1 MKNGK
6 MTAVRA
12 VSVVFAAA
20 LVGGV
25 AAPLTATSARI
36 ASGAARP
43 VPQPLTAAQIL
54 KKIDDN
60 RVTDN
65 KIIVSEMVIHGRR
78 ESRSVKSKSWIEG
91 VTRSFTEYLEPA
103 RDKGT
108 KMLKLANEL
117 WTYTPSTDRTIKISG
132 NLLRQSVMGSD
143 LSYEDMMEDPLL
155 SHLYEARIDRE
166 DVFENRPCWVLGLSA
181 KKEDVAY
188 YTRTVWVDRERF
200 VILKEEMYARS
211 GKLLKTLE
219 VKSVRWIAERWVQDK
234 VVYRDVMKTGDGT
247 EFNIESIEFNAAI
260 PDYVFSK
267 ASLRR

>member
-6 MTAVRA
+6 KTAVRA
-12 VSVVFAAA
+12 VGVIFAAV
-20 LVGGV
+20 LLGGV
-25 AAPLTATSARI
+25 PALTATSARI
-36 ASGAARP
+36 ADGAARP
-43 VPQPLTAAQIL
+43 DPQPLSAAQIL

-60 RVTDN
+60 RVTDS
-65 KIIVSEMVIHGRR
+65 KIIISEMIIHGRR
-78 ESRSVKSKSWIEG
+78 ESRTVKSKSWIEG

-108 KMLKLANEL
+108 KMLKLADEL

-155 SHLYEARIDRE
+155 SHLYEAKVARE
-166 DVFENRPCWVLGLSA
+166 EDFQNRPCWVLELSA

-188 YTRTVWVDRERF
+188 FSRTVWVDRERF

-211 GKLLKTLE
+211 GKLLKSLE
-219 VKSVRWIAERWVQDK
+219 VKSVRRIEERWVQDK
-234 VVYRDVMKTGDGT
+234 VVYRDVMKSGDGT
-247 EFNIESIEFNAAI
+247 EFNIESIEFNATI